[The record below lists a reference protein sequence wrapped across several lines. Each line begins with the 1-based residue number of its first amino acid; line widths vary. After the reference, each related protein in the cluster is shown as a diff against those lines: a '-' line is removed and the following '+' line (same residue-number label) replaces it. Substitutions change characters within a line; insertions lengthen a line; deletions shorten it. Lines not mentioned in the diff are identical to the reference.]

1 VEHGGLSVDE
11 GTSTTVGLGAVGAAF
26 IGEAEER
33 DLGQGS
39 GEMRCDR

>member
-1 VEHGGLSVDE
+1 MVVLQIEE
-11 GTSTTVGLGAVGAAF
+11 GMSTTVKLGPLGAAF